1 VSDAVKGDSRAPT
14 TRSER
19 ARLTRRRII
28 AAAAE
33 LFLDRGY
40 GATMLDQV
48 AERAG
53 VAVQTVYFHFGN
65 KATLLK
71 HALDIAAVG
80 DDEPVPLL
88 QRPWMDRI
96 HAESDPVRII
106 ELWVA
111 NSRSIMERVAPLLAV
126 IRGTI
131 GADPDLAAQWHVN
144 ERQRRTAFGA
154 FAEFLADH
162 GALKGELTR
171 QDAADLAFLIDSVES
186 YFLATGTLGWSPERW
201 ERITVSMLTSTLLRT
216 PGTQQT
222 LPHPDGGGRAR

>member
-1 VSDAVKGDSRAPT
+1 MSDAVKGNSRAPT
-14 TRSER
+14 TRAER

-28 AAAAE
+28 DAAAE
-33 LFLDRGY
+33 LFVERGY

-71 HALDIAAVG
+71 LALDVAAVG

-88 QRPWMDRI
+88 ERPWLDRVK
-96 HAESDPVRII
+96 AEPDPLRMI

-111 NSRSIMERVAPLLAV
+111 NGRSIMERVAPILAV
-126 IRGTI
+126 IRGTV

-144 ERQRRTAFGA
+144 EQRRRAAHGT
-154 FAEFLADH
+154 LAQILGDR
-162 GALKGELTR
+162 GVLKTGLTR
-171 QDAADLAFLIDSVES
+171 QDAADLAFLIDSVEG
-186 YFLATGTLGWSPERW
+186 YFLATATLGWPPEHW
-201 ERITVSMLTSTLLRT
+201 ERTTVSILTSTLLGT
-216 PGTQQT
+216 PGT
-222 LPHPDGGGRAR
+222 

>member
-1 VSDAVKGDSRAPT
+1 VSDAVKGNPKTPITRA
-14 TRSER
+14 ER

-28 AAAAE
+28 HAAAE
-33 LFLDRGY
+33 LFVERGY

-65 KATLLK
+65 KSTLLK
-71 HALDIAAVG
+71 LALDVAAVG

-88 QRPWMDRI
+88 ERPWLDRVK
-96 HAESDPVRII
+96 AEPDPLRMI

-111 NSRSIMERVAPLLAV
+111 NSRSIMERVAPILAV

-144 ERQRRTAFGA
+144 EQQRRTA
-154 FAEFLADH
+154 H
-162 GALKGELTR
+162 GALAQILADRGVLKTGLTR
-171 QDAADLAFLIDSVES
+171 QDAADLAFLISSVEG
-186 YFLATGTLGWSPERW
+186 YFLATATLGWPPEHW
-201 ERITVSMLTSTLLRT
+201 ERTTVSILTNTLLET
-216 PGTQQT
+216 PGT
-222 LPHPDGGGRAR
+222 

>member
-1 VSDAVKGDSRAPT
+1 MSDAVKGNSRAPT

-33 LFLDRGY
+33 SFLERGY
-40 GATMLDQV
+40 GATLLDQV

-53 VAVQTVYFHFGN
+53 VAVQTVYFHFRN

-71 HALDIAAVG
+71 DALDIAAVG

-88 QRPWMDRI
+88 ERPWMDRI
-96 HAESDPVRII
+96 NAESDPVRII

-111 NSRSIMERVAPLLAV
+111 NSRSIMERVAPILAV

-144 ERQRRTAFGA
+144 EQQRRTAFGA
-154 FAEFLADH
+154 LAQILADR
-162 GALKGELTR
+162 GFLKSGLTR
-171 QDAADLAFLIDSVES
+171 QDAADLAFLIGSVEN
-186 YFLATGTLGWSPERW
+186 YFLATGTLGWPPQHW
-201 ERITVSMLTSTLLRT
+201 ERITVSMLTSTLLGP
-216 PGTQQT
+216 PGTQGT
-222 LPHPDGGGRAR
+222 AAP

>member
-1 VSDAVKGDSRAPT
+1 MSDAVKGNPKTPITRA
-14 TRSER
+14 ER

-28 AAAAE
+28 HAAAE
-33 LFLDRGY
+33 LFVERGY

-71 HALDIAAVG
+71 LALDVAAVG

-88 QRPWMDRI
+88 ERPWLDRVK
-96 HAESDPVRII
+96 AEPDPLRMI

-111 NSRSIMERVAPLLAV
+111 NSRSIMERVAPILTV

-131 GADPDLAAQWHVN
+131 GADPDLAAQWHVY
-144 ERQRRTAFGA
+144 EQERRTAFGA
-154 FAEFLADH
+154 LAHILADR
-162 GALKGELTR
+162 GVLKTGLNR
-171 QDAADLAFLIDSVES
+171 QDAADLAFLIGSVEG
-186 YFLATGTLGWSPERW
+186 YFLATGTLGWPPEHW
-201 ERITVSMLTSTLLRT
+201 ERTTVSILTSTLLGT
-216 PGTQQT
+216 PATSVAAA
-222 LPHPDGGGRAR
+222 P